1 MATMTTVAS
10 EKTPATTV
18 RPPDPYRTHKRAC
31 AALAVVI
38 VVVCVAIVTYIRM
51 SPFSRNAVLRD
62 LEEAG
67 GSTVTIRSY
76 RRTHFP
82 APGCV
87 LEGVEFRQ
95 GARQFKLI
103 SIDKL
108 VIKGSY
114 FGLLR
119 QHVMRIKAEGAHVFI
134 PPIGSDYKFP
144 TKHTNIVIDQII
156 ANGAT
161 VDFVSDDPDNKTLL
175 RFDVHEALLSDVR
188 WEKPISYRLK
198 FRNPQPPGEIS
209 VEGKFGAWT
218 TGHPGDTPISGEYTF
233 DHADLGV
240 YGGISGFLSSQGRF
254 GGVLKHIDVSGTTD
268 TPDFEVES
276 GNHKVRL
283 TSRFDAYVDGIK
295 GDTFLKRVDARF
307 GRTTVV
313 ASGSIADSDNK
324 IGKVA
329 QLRLTTRRG
338 RIEDFLGL
346 FIDSPR
352 SPMSGEVSLST
363 KAEIPGGDVSFL
375 RRVRLDGSFGVDD
388 GKFSDSG
395 TQQNVDQLSAGAR
408 GQNKEDP
415 ETVLTNLEGKTA
427 LIGGVARFSD
437 LSFSVPGAF
446 ARMHGNY
453 DVVSHKVDLHGLIKV
468 DKKISD
474 TSTGMKAFLLKVMD
488 PIFKKKKKGEIVPV
502 HVTGTYE
509 KPQFGLDLGGE
520 DHQQAKGQK

>member
-1 MATMTTVAS
+1 MTTVAS
-10 EKTPATTV
+10 EKSPATTV
-18 RPPDPYRTHKRAC
+18 RPADPNRTHKRAC
-31 AALAVVI
+31 VILAVVI
-38 VVVCVAIVTYIRM
+38 VILCVAFVSYIRI
-51 SPFSRNAVLRD
+51 SPFSRSAVLKD
-62 LEEAG
+62 LQEAG
-67 GSTVTIRSY
+67 GSTVTIRSF

-103 SIDKL
+103 TIDKL

-114 FGLLR
+114 LGLLR
-119 QHVMRIKAEGAHVFI
+119 QHVMRINAVGAHVFV
-134 PPIGSDYKFP
+134 PPFGSDYKFP
-144 TKHTNIVIDQII
+144 TKHTNVVIDQII

-161 VDFVSDDPDNKTLL
+161 VDFTSDDPDNKTLL

-188 WEKPISYRLK
+188 WESPITYRLK
-198 FRNPQPPGEIS
+198 FRNPEPPGEIS

-218 TGHPGDTPISGEYTF
+218 TGNPGDTPISGQYTF

-240 YGGISGFLSSQGRF
+240 YGGISGFLSSQGKF

-295 GDTFLKRVDARF
+295 GDTFLKRVDAKF
-307 GRTTVV
+307 GRTTVI
-313 ASGSIADSDNK
+313 ADGSIAGSDNK
-324 IGKVA
+324 KGKVA
-329 QLRLTTRRG
+329 QLHLTTRRG

-352 SPMSGEVSLST
+352 SPMTGEVSLST
-363 KAEIPGGDVSFL
+363 KAEIPGGDQSFL
-375 RRVRLDGSFGVDD
+375 KRVRLDGTFGVDD
-388 GKFSDSG
+388 GKFSNSE
-395 TQQNVDQLSAGAR
+395 TQQSVDQLSAGAR
-408 GQNKEDP
+408 GQNKKEDP
-415 ETVLTNLEGKTA
+415 ETVLTNLDGKTA
-427 LIGGVARFSD
+427 LIAGIARFSD
-437 LSFSVPGAF
+437 LSFSIPGAL

-474 TSTGMKAFLLKVMD
+474 TSTGTKAFLLKVMD

-509 KPQFGLDLGGE
+509 KPKFGLDLGGE
-520 DHQQAKGQK
+520 NRQQAKVQK